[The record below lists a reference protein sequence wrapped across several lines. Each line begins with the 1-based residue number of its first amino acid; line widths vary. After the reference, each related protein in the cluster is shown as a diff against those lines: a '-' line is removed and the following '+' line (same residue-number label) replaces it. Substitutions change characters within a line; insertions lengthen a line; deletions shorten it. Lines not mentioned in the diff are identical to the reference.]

1 MVAAR
6 WHLRYGLSYRD
17 VEELLA
23 ERGIEADHVTVYQ
36 WVQRLTPLLTDAA
49 RSVRHTPGD
58 RWYVDETYLK
68 INGAWHYVYPAID
81 QHGQVIDIC
90 LSHKRDLAS
99 ARAFFNRALT
109 CGTIPLRSPPIEHR
123 PTLES

>member
-81 QHGQVIDIC
+81 QHGQVID
-90 LSHKRDLAS
+90 AS
-99 ARAFFNRALT
+99 QPRTLGCAGGRCTRV
-109 CGTIPLRSPPIEHR
+109 R
-123 PTLES
+123 PSAIKLEP